1 MTNILIVFIAQCLFF
16 ILPVLAIV
24 LFFWLPRPKRWQY
37 AVALAVGGITAFCL
51 AKLAGHF
58 FFDPR
63 PFVDG
68 HVAALF
74 PHTPDNGFP
83 SDHTT
88 FGTTLAF
95 ISLFYA
101 RKWGLVMLPIAV
113 AIGAARVFAHVH
125 HWADIIGGIAVGLI
139 AATIAVS
146 LTILVTKNLSR
157 QQHKGE
163 VHA

>member
-88 FGTTLAF
+88 FATTFAF
-95 ISLFYA
+95 VSLFYA
-101 RKWGLVMLPIAV
+101 RKWRLVMLPIAV

-125 HWADIIGGIAVGLI
+125 SWIDIIGGIAVGLI
-139 AATIAVS
+139 ASGIAV
-146 LTILVTKNLSR
+146 TVTVYIIKQLSAR
-157 QQHKGE
+157 HSKGE